1 VIHDGMP
8 YMNLAKV
15 KVKVTEVRNLRNK
28 PISKFLSSAG
38 MHVIKRL
45 MVNYDTTRHLSKF

>member
-1 VIHDGMP
+1 MP